1 MTALR
6 HLPNLLTV
14 LRCLLTVPLA
24 LLLLE
29 RQFGWALLVFVVAGG
44 SDALDGFLAKRF
56 HWQSR
61 FGAIADPLADKLLL
75 LIGFGVLAAIQVLPW
90 WLFALVLARDILI
103 VGGALTYHW
112 LFGPYPMQPTL
123 LSKANTALQILLL
136 TVVLFNLGLWPMPA
150 PVLMI
155 GIVLVSFSTLS
166 SGLDYVWTWGRRC
179 AAERQRRR
187 VPPHRDAG

>member
-1 MTALR
+1 MSALR

-24 LLLLE
+24 LQLEE
-29 RQFGWALLVFVVAGG
+29 RQYGNALALFVIAGM

-75 LIGFGVLAAIQVLPW
+75 LVGFGMLSYIAVLPW
-90 WLFALVLARDILI
+90 WLFVLVLARDVII
-103 VGGALTYHW
+103 VGGALTYHY

-123 LSKANTALQILLL
+123 LSKTNTTLQIGLL
-136 TVVLFNLGLWPMPA
+136 TMVLINLGLAPLPA
-150 PVLMI
+150 DWLLVGLMI
-155 GIVLVSFSTLS
+155 VSFSTVL

-179 AAERQRRR
+179 WEQQR
-187 VPPHRDAG
+187 HRSVSK